1 MLALEPS
8 IQMWASFAVIAVA
21 IVSYATDRVSME
33 VTSIATIAA
42 LLILFHMAPLTD
54 AAGRPALR
62 LADLLAGF
70 ASPALI
76 TIMALLV
83 IGQALVQ
90 TGALDEPARR
100 LVSFGASYPRL
111 VTMLSLALVMLLS
124 AIMNNTPVVVIFI
137 PILSAL
143 SEKLDHTVSHVMI
156 PLSYAAILG
165 GNMTLIGSST
175 NLLVAGEL
183 ELLTGR
189 SIDFFEF
196 TIPGL
201 ILAVAGYV
209 YIALIAPRLLEDR
222 ATMADQLAG
231 RGGKQFIVQMEVT
244 RDSALDGQQAKAG
257 MFPGLKDMTVRL
269 VQRGEQAML
278 PPFEDITLRPGDM
291 VIVAATRSTLTETL
305 ARWPSLFK
313 GAWSEAESSQAP
325 GTGTAPPEEDRV
337 LAEAVVAPASRMGGR
352 TLAQIGFRAQTGCL
366 VLGIQR
372 RSRMIRSAMSTIRL
386 EAGDVLLIMGRRKD
400 VLGLRSNRDV
410 LLLEWSAAEMP
421 MTTNA
426 GRALA
431 IFAGVVA
438 TAASGMV
445 PITIAAVVGA
455 TLMIITGCINVRQ
468 ASRAMDRRVIFIVA
482 AALAMGTALSQTGGA
497 EFLAQSM
504 LGALRDAAPIVI
516 LSAFFLLVALL
527 TNVLSNNATAV
538 LFTPIA
544 ISIAEQIGV
553 DPMVFVVAV
562 IFAANCSFAT
572 PMGYQTNLLVMG
584 PGHYRFSDFV
594 RVGAPLVFILWS
606 VFTMLAPWYYDLN

>member
-54 AAGRPALR
+54 ATGQPALR

-143 SEKLDHTVSHVMI
+143 SEKLDHTVSHDMI

-313 GAWSEAESSQAP
+313 GAWSEAESAQAP

-438 TAASGMV
+438 AAASGMV

>member
-1 MLALEPS
+1 MLVLEPS

-54 AAGRPALR
+54 ATGRPALR

-313 GAWSEAESSQAP
+313 GAWSEAESAQAP

-431 IFAGVVA
+431 IFAGVVTA
-438 TAASGMV
+438 AASGMV

-504 LGALRDAAPIVI
+504 LGALHDAAPIVI

>member
-313 GAWSEAESSQAP
+313 GAWSEAESAQAP

>member
-8 IQMWASFAVIAVA
+8 IQMWATFAVIAVA

-42 LLILFHMAPLTD
+42 LLILFQIAPLTD
-54 AAGRPALR
+54 AAGRPTLG

-76 TIMALLV
+76 AIMALLV

-183 ELLTGR
+183 ELLTSR

-244 RDSALDGQQAKAG
+244 HDSALDGQQAKAG

-313 GAWSEAESSQAP
+313 GAWSEAESAQAP

-337 LAEAVVAPASRMGGR
+337 LAEAVVAPASRMSGR

-482 AALAMGTALSQTGGA
+482 AALAMGTSMSQTGGA
-497 EFLAQSM
+497 EFLAHSM

>member
-1 MLALEPS
+1 MLILEPS
-8 IQMWASFAVIAVA
+8 IQMWATFAVIAVA

-313 GAWSEAESSQAP
+313 GAWSEAESAQAP

>member
-1 MLALEPS
+1 MLILEPS

-54 AAGRPALR
+54 ATGRPALR

-313 GAWSEAESSQAP
+313 GAWSEAESAQAP

>member
-1 MLALEPS
+1 MLVLEPS

-54 AAGRPALR
+54 ATGRPALR

-313 GAWSEAESSQAP
+313 GAWSEAESAQAP

-438 TAASGMV
+438 AAASGMV